1 MTDKIS
7 IKDFSNKILTGMSIG
22 IVVALVPSAL
32 LGEIAKALDLQAIV
46 EITGFGGKMLAVIM
60 GLCIAMQFKM
70 TPIQSGTLAI
80 TTIIGSGAI
89 KMIDGTTVLAGM
101 GDVINAGITAAL
113 ATLLILFIGNKL
125 KAYTILLVPTIV
137 ITLVGFIGLQTL
149 PYVSSLTTY
158 LGEMVGMFTN
168 LQPIVMG
175 ILISITFAFLI
186 ISPVSTVGVAM
197 AISLSGI
204 GSGAANLGICAAGFG
219 LAIAGFKQ
227 NGLGTSAAHFL
238 GSPKIQ
244 MANFV
249 KKPRMILPILANAAV
264 LGALGSIF
272 GIEGTPSSAG
282 FGFSGLIGPINH
294 LNIVGYSAI
303 NIIICALLFFILP
316 ILLGF
321 IFKYIFVDR
330 TKFVQEED
338 YLIEFK

>member
-1 MTDKIS
+1 MTDKMS

-46 EITGFGGKMLAVIM
+46 EITGFAGKMLAVIM

-89 KMIDGTTVLAGM
+89 KMVDGTSVLAGM
-101 GDVINAGITAAL
+101 GDVINAGITATL

-125 KAYTILLVPTIV
+125 KAYTMLLVPTIV

-168 LQPIVMG
+168 LQPILMG
-175 ILISITFAFLI
+175 ILISVTFAFLI

-227 NGLGTSAAHFL
+227 NGLGSSAAHFL

-294 LNIVGYSAI
+294 LNIVGYNAI
-303 NIIICALLFFILP
+303 NIIICALLFCILP
-316 ILLGF
+316 IFLGF
-321 IFKYIFVDR
+321 VFKYIFVDR